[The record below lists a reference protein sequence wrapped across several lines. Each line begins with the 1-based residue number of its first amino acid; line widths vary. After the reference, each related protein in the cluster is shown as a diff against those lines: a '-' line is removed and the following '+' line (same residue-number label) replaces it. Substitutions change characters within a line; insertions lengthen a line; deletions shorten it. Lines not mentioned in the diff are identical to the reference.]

1 MRLIDA
7 DALMKAFRDYM
18 AKHHD
23 RERCISQENCNAC
36 KVGCL
41 WHRIVKEAPTI
52 DPESLIQYHVDELSR
67 TFHYRV
73 VKDEPE
79 KQGEWRKAEYKPE
92 VYIKRSLCG
101 HRAGF
106 VEQSNYCPNCGAYM
120 KGAGENA

>member
-7 DALMKAFRDYM
+7 NALMKAFRDYM

-52 DPESLIQYHVDELSR
+52 DPESLR
-67 TFHYRV
+67 
-73 VKDEPE
+73 P
-79 KQGEWRKAEYKPE
+79 QGEWVETDYKP
-92 VYIKRSLCG
+92 YWYTKCSLCG
-101 HRAGF
+101 HRIMLADK
-106 VEQSNYCPNCGAYM
+106 SHHNYCPNCGAKM
-120 KGAGENA
+120 KGGTHER

>member
-7 DALMKAFRDYM
+7 NALMKAFRDYM

-52 DPESLIQYHVDELSR
+52 DPESLR
-67 TFHYRV
+67 
-73 VKDEPE
+73 P
-79 KQGEWRKAEYKPE
+79 QGEWAETE
-92 VYIKRSLCG
+92 
-101 HRAGF
+101 
-106 VEQSNYCPNCGAYM
+106 
-120 KGAGENA
+120 

>member
-7 DALMKAFRDYM
+7 NALMKAFRDYM

-52 DPESLIQYHVDELSR
+52 DPESLRTQGHWIGEADGYADEEL
-67 TFHYRV
+67 
-73 VKDEPE
+73 
-79 KQGEWRKAEYKPE
+79 
-92 VYIKRSLCG
+92 VYD
-101 HRAGF
+101 
-106 VEQSNYCPNCGAYM
+106 VWYCSECNHCIDDGTDNPDLLPDFCPGCGAYM
-120 KGAGENA
+120 KGGNANGR

>member
-7 DALMKAFRDYM
+7 NALMKAFRDYM

-52 DPESLIQYHVDELSR
+52 ASESLR
-67 TFHYRV
+67 
-73 VKDEPE
+73 P
-79 KQGEWRKAEYKPE
+79 QGEWKHFYGNRGQCS
-92 VYIKRSLCG
+92 VCG
-101 HRAGF
+101 VVVSSTVRNNG
-106 VEQSNYCPNCGAYM
+106 NYCPNCGAKM
-120 KGAGENA
+120 KGGTP